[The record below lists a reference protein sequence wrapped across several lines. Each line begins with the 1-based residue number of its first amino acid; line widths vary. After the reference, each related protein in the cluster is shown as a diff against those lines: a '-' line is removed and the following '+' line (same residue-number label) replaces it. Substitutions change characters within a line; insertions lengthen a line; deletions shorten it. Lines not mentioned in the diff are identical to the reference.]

1 MLQITKLHLTSQSYN
16 LKDPMLPIL
25 IVGDQESAAFYLGD
39 VGTLTTTLHGEEM
52 RDFCVTW

>member
-1 MLQITKLHLTSQSYN
+1 
-16 LKDPMLPIL
+16 MLPIL